1 VDQQTFTDAV
11 SKILASR
18 QPDESSSVIVYL
30 NNQTEIQTDYYQFEE
45 DEQPVKWVRLYLKDH
60 HKPED
65 AKLLLHPIAVVKLRD
80 IQAVF
85 DHSNWC

>member
-1 VDQQTFTDAV
+1 MDRQTFIDTV

-45 DEQPVKWVRLYLKDH
+45 DEQPVKWVRLYLKDL
-60 HKPED
+60 HKTENT
-65 AKLLLHPIAVVKLRD
+65 KQLIYPIAVVKLRD